1 MFSNLAKI
9 LQDPEKVNS
18 LELLGSKD
26 CSFVYFT
33 QVLPM
38 ESKKKKKKKR
48 VNFIFHTYQKDRF
61 HSSY

>member
-9 LQDPEKVNS
+9 LQDPEKVNR

-38 ESKKKKKKKR
+38 ESKKKKKKKACELHFSHLSER
-48 VNFIFHTYQKDRF
+48 
-61 HSSY
+61 

>member
-33 QVLPM
+33 QVFPM
-38 ESKKKKKKKR
+38 ESKKKEVCELHFSHLSER
-48 VNFIFHTYQKDRF
+48 
-61 HSSY
+61 

>member
-38 ESKKKKKKKR
+38 ESKKKKKKS
-48 VNFIFHTYQKDRF
+48 V
-61 HSSY
+61 

>member
-33 QVLPM
+33 QVFPM
-38 ESKKKKKKKR
+38 ESKKKKC